1 MKDNFASGIIDVQE
15 EEGNLMRFGCYS
27 GTFYCSVPNSKC
39 ILRTRAAKRESV
51 FFRERFSAIFCEEL
65 FFSWLKPDCPV
76 FLLVDNGSYRKRKS
90 PFFLLNLLFVQT
102 KSPINFVVLF
112 RFFCAIFKHILH
124 CQIHN
129 VMNERLRSFLWLM
142 LFCTKGVLITV

>member
-1 MKDNFASGIIDVQE
+1 MLFRNILLQCTQLKVYLKNESGEKGIRLFPREVLSD
-15 EEGNLMRFGCYS
+15 F
-27 GTFYCSVPNSKC
+27 
-39 ILRTRAAKRESV
+39 LRRTL
-51 FFRERFSAIFCEEL
+51 L
-65 FFSWLKPDCPV
+65 FLALPDCPV

-129 VMNERLRSFLWLM
+129 VMNERLRGFLCLM

>member
-1 MKDNFASGIIDVQE
+1 MLFRN
-15 EEGNLMRFGCYS
+15 
-27 GTFYCSVPNSKC
+27 
-39 ILRTRAAKRESV
+39 ILLQCTQLKVYLKKARAAKRESV

-129 VMNERLRSFLWLM
+129 VMNERLRGFLCLM

>member
-1 MKDNFASGIIDVQE
+1 MLFRN
-15 EEGNLMRFGCYS
+15 
-27 GTFYCSVPNSKC
+27 
-39 ILRTRAAKRESV
+39 ILLQCTQLKVYLKKARAAKRESV

-129 VMNERLRSFLWLM
+129 VMNERLRVFLYLM